1 MASRDRMIVF
11 RGPKVDGRRVKL
23 ERELDTGRVYGMEGF
38 LSGPLDGKPED
49 AAQRFLDANRRLLKS
64 PAGTIREL
72 QVDKVTRS
80 PAGYHVVLQQV
91 HQGVPVEEG
100 KVTVHMTSDQRVHAA
115 YGRPIRKA
123 SRLNVE
129 RLAENGIDE
138 EEAIGIAVAH
148 VAAADDVAEPPQA
161 RLVIIGREDP
171 RLSWRVQLS
180 TEKLAQDWV
189 IWVDSLTGEIVRQR
203 EISVERGLSR

>member
-11 RGPKVDGRRVKL
+11 GGAKVDGRRVKL
-23 ERELDTGRVYGMEGF
+23 EREIDTGRVYRMEGF

-49 AAQRFLDANRRLLKS
+49 AAQQFLDANRRLLKS
-64 PAGTIREL
+64 PAGAIREL

-100 KVTVHMTSDQRVHAA
+100 KVTVHMTPDQRVHAA

-123 SRLNVE
+123 SRLDVE

-138 EEAIGIAVAH
+138 EEAIRLAVDH
-148 VAAADDVAEPPQA
+148 VAAADDVAESAQA
-161 RLVIIGREDP
+161 TLVIIGRDDP
-171 RLSWRVQLS
+171 RLSWRVLLS
-180 TEKLAQDWV
+180 SEKLAEDWV
-189 IWVDSLTGEIVRQR
+189 VWVDSLTGAILRTR
-203 EISVERGLSR
+203 EISME